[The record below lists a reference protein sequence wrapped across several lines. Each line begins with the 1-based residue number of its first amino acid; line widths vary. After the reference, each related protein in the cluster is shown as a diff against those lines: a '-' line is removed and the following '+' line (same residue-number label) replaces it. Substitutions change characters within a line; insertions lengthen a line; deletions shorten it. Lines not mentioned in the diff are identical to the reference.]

1 MVILLV
7 DSDQKSLDREAKRLA
22 DCQGAVTVSLYDNA
36 NDAIDFARYNDV
48 DIVYSRQTLSDM
60 SSEELIRQIKQIRPR
75 AEGHVLGY
83 GEPVPL
89 QVCQRANANRAEF
102 DRTYSRVGNV
112 RGSMSMKDNEGK
124 DYVEDNGYEINRKG
138 DRPMTERELRSLSR
152 RELLELMI
160 EQGKEIESTQ
170 EQYENDLDFLKSEHE
185 KDLNL
190 LREDYEKE
198 IKSLRESR
206 DALQRELDA
215 VKRDT
220 GAAKREADN
229 ARLDAES
236 LRRERDEARE
246 ALKSRKIAIDKAG
259 SIAAAALQINGIFEA
274 AQAASQQYIEN
285 IKDLSERQSAIC
297 AERDAKNRAEAEQLL
312 RETKAKCEEMEA
324 NSRRKCATME
334 LEAKQRADGYWN
346 EVSTRLQ
353 SFYDNHRELKR
364 LLNLSSSK
372 YDVDV

>member
-60 SSEELIRQIKQIRPR
+60 SGEELIRQIKQIRPR

-160 EQGKEIESTQ
+160 EQGKEIESAQ
-170 EQYENDLDFLKSEHE
+170 EQYENDLDFLKSELPRMLRE
-185 KDLNL
+185 GIALRVFGDVEGLPLAVRTALKMAIKRTEQGREMDLNL
-190 LREDYEKE
+190 ALNYGARQEILRATRSMMTEGLKPEDVTE
-198 IKSLRESR
+198 ESFASHLYSAGQPDPDFIIR
-206 DALQRELDA
+206 TSGEQRLSNFLLFQCAYAELYFTPRAWPDFTPA
-215 VKRDT
+215 CM
-220 GAAKREADN
+220 E
-229 ARLDAES
+229 
-236 LRRERDEARE
+236 E
-246 ALKSRKIAIDKAG
+246 ALADFARRQRRFGKTQEQVDAG
-259 SIAAAALQINGIFEA
+259 
-274 AQAASQQYIEN
+274 ASTVSG
-285 IKDLSERQSAIC
+285 SEQNECQS
-297 AERDAKNRAEAEQLL
+297 
-312 RETKAKCEEMEA
+312 
-324 NSRRKCATME
+324 
-334 LEAKQRADGYWN
+334 
-346 EVSTRLQ
+346 
-353 SFYDNHRELKR
+353 
-364 LLNLSSSK
+364 
-372 YDVDV
+372 

>member
-60 SSEELIRQIKQIRPR
+60 SGEELIRQIKQIRPR

-102 DRTYSRVGNV
+102 DRTYSRVSNV

-160 EQGKEIESTQ
+160 EQGKEMESCQ
-170 EQYENDLDFLKSEHE
+170 EQYENDLDFMKSEHE
-185 KDLNL
+185 KDIAQLK
-190 LREDYEKE
+190 EDYEKE
-198 IKSLRESR
+198 LRDLSGSR
-206 DALQRELDA
+206 DSLSRELDA
-215 VKRDT
+215 LRRERDSLR
-220 GAAKREADN
+220 RET
-229 ARLDAES
+229 DA

-246 ALKSRKIAIDKAG
+246 QLKSRKISIDKAG
-259 SIAAAALQINGIFEA
+259 SIAMAALQLNGIFEA
-274 AQAASQQYIEN
+274 AQAAGQQYIEN
-285 IKDLSERQSAIC
+285 IKDLSERQDAIC
-297 AERDAKNRAEAEQLL
+297 AERDARNKIEIENRL
-312 RETKAKCEEMEA
+312 RETAVKCAEMEA
-324 NSRRKCATME
+324 NSRKKCETME
-334 LEAKQRADGYWN
+334 AEAKRRADEYWK
-346 EVSTRLQ
+346 EVSSRLQ

-364 LLNLSSSK
+364 LLNMSTSS
-372 YDVDV
+372 YDVSV